1 MPKAAAVGKALIITV
16 TVVAVLYGSSTAAL
30 YAAMR
35 QPPERFGAIMSHV
48 PPVAMLLLPF
58 KPLWMQARAGHLRV
72 GDRAPDFSLRQVHP
86 GTTDERVTLSQQYAS
101 KPVVLVF
108 GSYT

>member
-1 MPKAAAVGKALIITV
+1 MSKAATVRKALIITL
-16 TVVAVLYGSSTAAL
+16 TIVAVLYVSSTAAL

-35 QPPERFGAIMSHV
+35 QPPERFGAIMAHV

-58 KPLWMQARAGHLRV
+58 KPLWMQARAGHLQV
-72 GDRAPDFSLRQVHP
+72 GDRAPDFSLRPLHGEQ
-86 GTTDERVTLSQQYAS
+86 RVTLSQQYAS